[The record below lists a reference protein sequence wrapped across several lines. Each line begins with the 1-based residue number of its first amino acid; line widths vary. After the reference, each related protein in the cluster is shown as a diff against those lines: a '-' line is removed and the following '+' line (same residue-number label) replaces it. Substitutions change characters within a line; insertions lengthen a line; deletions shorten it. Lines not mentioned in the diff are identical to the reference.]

1 MEPKQL
7 IIIGAMF
14 AGLLVLKWVLGNLS
28 RGGGKENTA
37 TAKTFP
43 YGLRDAFLSPAEISF
58 FHVLKGILSAD
69 QYLVTKVRLEDLF
82 FVRQPHKNRN
92 ARNLI
97 AQKHVDFVICDV
109 GSMQPLLGIELDDA
123 SHKKPETVER
133 DRFVERVF
141 GAAEL
146 PLMRVKAARGYVPG
160 EIKARIRE
168 ELGLDVPPLPP
179 YLNSEGRAELGEI

>member
-1 MEPKQL
+1 MDTKDM

-14 AGLLVLKWVLGNLS
+14 AGLLVLKWVLGNLT
-28 RGGGKENTA
+28 GGEGKVTTA

-43 YGLRDAFLSPAEISF
+43 YGLRGAFLSPAEISF
-58 FHVLKGILSAD
+58 FHVLKGVLGPE

-97 AQKHVDFVICDV
+97 AQKHVDFVICDS
-109 GSMQPLLGIELDDA
+109 GTMQPLLGIELDDA
-123 SHKKPETVER
+123 SHKKAESVER

-146 PLMRVKAARGYVPG
+146 PLMRVKAARAYVPG
-160 EIKARIRE
+160 EIAERVRE
-168 ELGLDVPPLPP
+168 IIGEKLTFPPPLP
-179 YLNSEGRAELGEI
+179 AVV

>member
-1 MEPKQL
+1 MDTKQL

-14 AGLLVLKWVLGNLS
+14 AGLLVLKWVVGSLS
-28 RGGGKENTA
+28 RGGRSETTA

-58 FHVLKGILSAD
+58 FHVLKGVMKPD

-97 AQKHVDFVICDV
+97 AQKHVDFVICDA

-123 SHKKPETVER
+123 SHKKAKAKER

-146 PLMRVKAARGYVPG
+146 PLMRVKAERGYVPG
-160 EIKARIRE
+160 EIAERIRE
-168 ELGLDVPPLPP
+168 V
-179 YLNSEGRAELGEI
+179 LGEVPSDQ

>member
-1 MEPKQL
+1 MDSKQL

-14 AGLLVLKWVLGNLS
+14 AGLLALKWVLGNLT
-28 RGGGKENTA
+28 GGGGKKENTA

-58 FHVLKGILSAD
+58 FHVLKGVLGPEH
-69 QYLVTKVRLEDLF
+69 YLVAKVRLEDLF
-82 FVRQPHKNRN
+82 YVRQPHRNRN

-97 AQKHVDFVICDV
+97 AQKHVDFVICDA
-109 GSMQPLLGIELDDA
+109 GSMQPLLGVELDDA
-123 SHKKPETVER
+123 SHNKPENVDR

-160 EIKARIRE
+160 EISERIRE
-168 ELGLDVPPLPP
+168 IIGKEVQPPPLP
-179 YLNSEGRAELGEI
+179 ATTA

>member
-1 MEPKQL
+1 MDTKQL

-28 RGGGKENTA
+28 GGCGKQETTA

-58 FHVLKGILSAD
+58 FHVLKGVLEPGH
-69 QYLVTKVRLEDLF
+69 YLVTKVRLEDLF

-97 AQKHVDFVICDV
+97 AQKHVDFVICDA

-123 SHKKPETVER
+123 SHGKAESVDR

-146 PLMRVKAARGYVPG
+146 PLMRVKAARAYVPS
-160 EIKARIRE
+160 EIKARIWN
-168 ELGLDVPPLPP
+168 ELGSAVPPLPEM
-179 YLNSEGRAELGEI
+179 LEG